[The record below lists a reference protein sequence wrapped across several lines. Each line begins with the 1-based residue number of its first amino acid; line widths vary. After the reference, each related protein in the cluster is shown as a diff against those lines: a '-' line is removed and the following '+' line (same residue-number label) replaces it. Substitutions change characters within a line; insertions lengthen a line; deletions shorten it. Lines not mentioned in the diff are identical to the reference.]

1 MPLMSHHSRWPWNE
15 ACADSLHPPKHWSSR
30 ACWASVCKG
39 LWVLPLLY
47 MVCTWCHRTVL
58 VVIPTCSCEKKKIRW
73 YNMHAAE
80 GTRLVA
86 RPPNGSRCDVSTSH
100 AFVIV
105 AGHMKRGNVGQS
117 KSGFWLQTAVSYT
130 VVMTLHIWPWSTKLF
145 PPSTRYFWWAIRSS
159 EICILLERNGRRRE
173 FRDWTIIF
181 FLQCDVV
188 KRVKKIIHFLH
199 WWYMVAHIVPQFFSF
214 LARTYRWSTVLIK
227 VYIIYT

>member
-1 MPLMSHHSRWPWNE
+1 MSGFV
-15 ACADSLHPPKHWSSR
+15 APPKTLEQSSLLSECVQR
-30 ACWASVCKG
+30 ALSVATSIHG
-39 LWVLPLLY
+39 LHV
-47 MVCTWCHRTVL
+47 MSSHRAGGHSYL
-58 VVIPTCSCEKKKIRW
+58 FLWKKKIRW
-73 YNMHAAE
+73 YNMLAAE

-181 FLQCDVV
+181 FLQCNVV